1 MMKFL
6 DDIRSLDRN
15 NVGGWPQSVKIFF
28 TVLLFAVVL
37 LVGWYFFVSDQQDS
51 LTSLASKE
59 ESLKQEFSTKQA
71 KAVNLEALQQQLDE
85 MQDMLRQLLRQLPS
99 KTEMPELL
107 VDISQTALSAGLQ
120 TELFQPGPEVP
131 KDFYAEKPITLR
143 MTGTYHQFGTF
154 ISGVASLPRVVI
166 LTLHDV
172 SLTPAKPAKGG
183 SAPDDGQLVLQ
194 GTVKTYRYLDDEESA
209 AATKKNAK
217 AGGRNEQVCCHQAD
231 LRDARNADAWGR
243 LGPGWMHP
251 RHVGSARLGGPG
263 KGQEGCADSP
273 VAGDQDI
280 RNVQVRRSGPA

>member
-1 MMKFL
+1 MKFL
-6 DDIRSLDRN
+6 DEIRSLDRN
-15 NVGGWPQSVKIFF
+15 NVGGWPQSIKIFF

-37 LVGWYFFVSDQQDS
+37 LVGWYFFVSSQQDT

-59 ESLKQEFSTKQA
+59 DSLKQEFSTKQA

-120 TELFQPGPEVP
+120 SDLFQPGPEVP

-172 SLTPAKPAKGG
+172 SLTPKTATKGE
-183 SAPDDGQLVLQ
+183 AVPDGQLVLQ
-194 GTVKTYRYLDDEESA
+194 GTVNTYRYLDDEENA
-209 AATKKNAK
+209 AANKDKKNAK
-217 AGGRNEQVCCHQAD
+217 AGGQ
-231 LRDARNADAWGR
+231 
-243 LGPGWMHP
+243 
-251 RHVGSARLGGPG
+251 
-263 KGQEGCADSP
+263 K
-273 VAGDQDI
+273 
-280 RNVQVRRSGPA
+280 